1 MVGLPETFRLGLVVG
16 GLGSGKSSLARVAH
30 QAFGVEPQPMD
41 PLRWAPDKAV
51 VSGIGASPDAS
62 VAALQ
67 SCGLSAVPALL
78 RPFSSLSG
86 GERTKSELALRVH
99 AHHTVFDDFGAT
111 VSRDAA
117 SSAAAGVAK
126 LLAKSDVVKRTLR
139 RVVFTSFPEVGGYL
153 GADWVLCLE
162 TNTLVIRA
170 GGGPALGPTI
180 VIDDSELEITTA
192 PPERRSEGNDVK
204 ELKTS
209 VRVDEWVRPLRGPRA
224 PQALLVALG
233 RRANKVRAR
242 AQGPRA
248 PHRLRRLRRDGIEG
262 RRVVRRG
269 RSRQAPRQVRRGEAN
284 APKGGLHVVPRGWG
298 VLGRGLGVVP

>member
-1 MVGLPETFRLGLVVG
+1 MSQPPTPRVIHDALTPAQLASLRVGGAGWDGPVVGLPETRGWRLGLVVG

-30 QAFGVEPQPMD
+30 QAFRVEPQPTE

-126 LLAKSDVVKRTLR
+126 LLAKSDVVKL
-139 RVVFTSFPEVGGYL
+139 SL
-153 GADWVLCLE
+153 
-162 TNTLVIRA
+162 IH
-170 GGGPALGPTI
+170 I
-180 VIDDSELEITTA
+180 
-192 PPERRSEGNDVK
+192 
-204 ELKTS
+204 
-209 VRVDEWVRPLRGPRA
+209 
-224 PQALLVALG
+224 
-233 RRANKVRAR
+233 
-242 AQGPRA
+242 
-248 PHRLRRLRRDGIEG
+248 
-262 RRVVRRG
+262 
-269 RSRQAPRQVRRGEAN
+269 
-284 APKGGLHVVPRGWG
+284 
-298 VLGRGLGVVP
+298 

>member
-1 MVGLPETFRLGLVVG
+1 MSQPPTPRVIRDALTPAQLASLRVGGAGWDGRVVGLPETFRLGLVVG

-30 QAFGVEPQPMD
+30 QAFGVEPQPTD

-153 GADWVLCLE
+153 GADCVLCLE
-162 TNTLVIRA
+162 TNTLVIRG

-192 PPERRSEGNDVK
+192 PPERQSEGNDVK

-209 VRVDEWVRPLRGPRA
+209 G
-224 PQALLVALG
+224 
-233 RRANKVRAR
+233 K
-242 AQGPRA
+242 
-248 PHRLRRLRRDGIEG
+248 G
-262 RRVVRRG
+262 RRVGEESVRGSGDTVRRHQ
-269 RSRQAPRQVRRGEAN
+269 RHVRPPPSLVHHRARQVPA
-284 APKGGLHVVPRGWG
+284 
-298 VLGRGLGVVP
+298 GR

>member
-1 MVGLPETFRLGLVVG
+1 MAPHGAVSACNMPDPSLRRAAASGDESNNKVFFSSCEEEGSVGWRLGVFGRFSSRHSRTGAMSQPPTPRVIRDALTPAQLASLRVGGAGWDGRVLGLPEHSWRLGLVVG

-30 QAFGVEPQPMD
+30 QAFGVEPQPTE

-139 RVVFTSFPEVGGYL
+139 RVVFTSFPEVGG
-153 GADWVLCLE
+153 
-162 TNTLVIRA
+162 
-170 GGGPALGPTI
+170 
-180 VIDDSELEITTA
+180 
-192 PPERRSEGNDVK
+192 
-204 ELKTS
+204 
-209 VRVDEWVRPLRGPRA
+209 
-224 PQALLVALG
+224 
-233 RRANKVRAR
+233 
-242 AQGPRA
+242 
-248 PHRLRRLRRDGIEG
+248 
-262 RRVVRRG
+262 
-269 RSRQAPRQVRRGEAN
+269 
-284 APKGGLHVVPRGWG
+284 